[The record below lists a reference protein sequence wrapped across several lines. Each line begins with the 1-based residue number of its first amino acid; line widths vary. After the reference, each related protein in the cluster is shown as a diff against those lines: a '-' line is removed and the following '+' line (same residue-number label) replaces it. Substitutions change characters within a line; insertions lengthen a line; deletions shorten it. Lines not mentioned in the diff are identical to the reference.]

1 MLNSSVNDSE
11 VRRALDSVFRA
22 ERSILLASLVQRYRD
37 LDLAEEVASDA
48 IESALKHWPVDGVPV
63 RPGAWL
69 LTTAR
74 RKAVDRLRRDQSL
87 AAKVGVLQADTD
99 RSEPNRPNPLDDA
112 LPDDRLQ
119 LFFTCAHP
127 ALAAGDRLALTLR
140 CLAGLTTG
148 EVARALLIPPATAAQ
163 RIVRAKN
170 KIRAA
175 RIPFRLPGPDELAD
189 RVPMVLEVV
198 YSIFTEGYS
207 ATSGESIGRI
217 DLTAEA
223 LGMGRLLHTA
233 LPTEPEVAG
242 LLALMLL
249 VEARRDA
256 RTGPDGDIVLLADQ
270 DRRLWNTAFIADG
283 TRLVVEA
290 LGGGRTGPYA
300 VQASIAALHDESPD
314 SDSTDWPQIV
324 ALYDVLMT
332 LTPSA
337 IVALNRAVAV
347 AMRDGPGPGLR
358 ELDRLAD
365 EPSLRRYHPYP
376 MARADLLQQLDRFEE
391 AAVDY
396 RRALDVA
403 RTAPEK
409 RLLRRRLEEVNTRL
423 GQADRTTSA

>member
-1 MLNSSVNDSE
+1 MQDSSVNESG
-11 VRRALDSVFRA
+11 VHRALESVFRA

-37 LDLAEEVASDA
+37 LDLAEEVTSDA
-48 IESALKHWPVDGVPV
+48 IESALKHWPVDGVPS

-74 RKAVDRLRRDQSL
+74 RKAVDRLRRDQNL

-99 RSEPNRPNPLDDA
+99 RSEPSSPNSLDDA

-140 CLAGLTTG
+140 CLAGLGTG

-175 RIPFRLPGPDELAD
+175 RIPFRLPGPDELAG

-207 ATSGESIGRI
+207 ATSGESVGRV
-217 DLTAEA
+217 DLVSEA
-223 LGMGRLLHTA
+223 IGMGRLLHTA

-249 VEARRDA
+249 IDARRDA
-256 RTGPDGDIVLLADQ
+256 RTDSDGDIVLLADQ
-270 DRRLWNTAFIADG
+270 DRGLWNAEIIAEG
-283 TRLVVEA
+283 TELVVEA
-290 LGGGRTGPYA
+290 LSGGRGGPYA
-300 VQASIAALHDESPD
+300 VQAAIAALHAESPD
-314 SDSTDWPQIV
+314 TDNTDWPQIV

-332 LTPSA
+332 RTPNA
-337 IVALNRAVAV
+337 IVAMNRAVAL
-347 AMRDGPGPGLR
+347 AMRDGPEPGLR

-365 EPSLRRYHPYP
+365 EASLRRYHPYP
-376 MARADLLQQLDRFEE
+376 MARADLLQRLDRFEE
-391 AAVDY
+391 AAVEY
-396 RRALDVA
+396 RSALDFA

-409 RLLRRRLEEVNTRL
+409 RLLRRRLTEVSTCRS
-423 GQADRTTSA
+423 QADRTAST

>member
-1 MLNSSVNDSE
+1 MNDPG
-11 VRRALDSVFRA
+11 VHRALESVFRA

-37 LDLAEEVASDA
+37 LDLAEEVTSDA

-99 RSEPNRPNPLDDA
+99 RREPSRLNSLDDA

-175 RIPFRLPGPDELAD
+175 RIPFRLPGPDELAG

-207 ATSGESIGRI
+207 ATSGDHVGRI
-217 DLTAEA
+217 GLTDEA
-223 LGMGRLLHTA
+223 LGMGRLLHAA
-233 LPTEPEVAG
+233 LPAEPEVTG

-249 VEARRDA
+249 VDARRDA
-256 RTGPDGDIVLLADQ
+256 RIGPDGEIVLLADQ
-270 DRRLWNTAFIADG
+270 DRRLWNAESIAEG
-283 TRLVVEA
+283 KELVLEA
-290 LGGGRTGPYA
+290 LGGGRGGPYA
-300 VQASIAALHDESPD
+300 VQAAIAALHDESPD
-314 SDSTDWPQIV
+314 ADSTDWPQIV

-332 LTPSA
+332 RTPSA
-337 IVALNRAVAV
+337 IVALNRAVAL

-358 ELDRLAD
+358 ELDRLAG
-365 EPSLRRYHPYP
+365 EASLRRYHPYP
-376 MARADLLQQLDRFEE
+376 MARADLLQRLGRFEE
-391 AAVDY
+391 AAIEY

-409 RLLRRRLEEVNTRL
+409 RLLRRRLEEVTTCR
-423 GQADRTTSA
+423 GQADRTTST

>member
-1 MLNSSVNDSE
+1 MNDSG
-11 VRRALDSVFRA
+11 VHRALESVFRA

-37 LDLAEEVASDA
+37 LDLAEEVTSDA
-48 IESALKHWPVDGVPV
+48 IESALKHWPIDGVPA

-74 RKAVDRLRRDQSL
+74 RKAVDRLRRDQNL

-99 RSEPNRPNPLDDA
+99 RDEPNRMNSLDDT

-175 RIPFRLPGPDELAD
+175 RIPFRLPGRDELAN

-207 ATSGESIGRI
+207 ATSGDHVGRV
-217 DLTAEA
+217 DLTDEA
-223 LGMGRLLHTA
+223 LGMGRLLHAA
-233 LPTEPEVAG
+233 LPTEPEVTG

-249 VEARRDA
+249 VDARRDA
-256 RTGPDGDIVLLADQ
+256 RIGPDGEIVLLTDQ
-270 DRRLWNTAFIADG
+270 DRRLWNAESIAEG
-283 TRLVVEA
+283 EELVVEA
-290 LGGGRTGPYA
+290 LGGGGGPYA
-300 VQASIAALHDESPD
+300 VQAAIAALHDESPD
-314 SDSTDWPQIV
+314 ADSTDWPQIV

-332 LTPSA
+332 RTPSA
-337 IVALNRAVAV
+337 IVALNRAVAL

-358 ELDRLAD
+358 ELDLLAD
-365 EPSLRRYHPYP
+365 EASLRRYHPYP
-376 MARADLLQQLDRFEE
+376 MAKADLLQRLGRFEE
-391 AAVDY
+391 AAVEY
-396 RRALDVA
+396 RRASDFA

-409 RLLRRRLEEVNTRL
+409 RLLRRRLAEVSTCR
-423 GQADRTTSA
+423 GQADRTTST

>member
-1 MLNSSVNDSE
+1 MNDPG
-11 VRRALDSVFRA
+11 VHRALESVFRA

-37 LDLAEEVASDA
+37 LDLAEEVTSDA

-99 RSEPNRPNPLDDA
+99 RREPSRLNSLDDA

-175 RIPFRLPGPDELAD
+175 RIPFRLPGPDELAG

-207 ATSGESIGRI
+207 ATSGDHVGRI
-217 DLTAEA
+217 GLTDEA
-223 LGMGRLLHTA
+223 LGMGRLLHAA
-233 LPTEPEVAG
+233 LPAEPEVTG

-249 VEARRDA
+249 VDARRDA
-256 RTGPDGDIVLLADQ
+256 RIGPDGEIVLLADQ
-270 DRRLWNTAFIADG
+270 DRRLWNAESIAEG
-283 TRLVVEA
+283 KELVLEA
-290 LGGGRTGPYA
+290 LGGGRGGPYA
-300 VQASIAALHDESPD
+300 VQAAIAALHDESPD
-314 SDSTDWPQIV
+314 ADSTDWPQIV

-332 LTPSA
+332 RTPSA
-337 IVALNRAVAV
+337 IVALNRAVAL

-358 ELDRLAD
+358 ELDELAD
-365 EPSLRRYHPYP
+365 EASLRRYHPYP
-376 MARADLLQQLDRFEE
+376 MARADLLQRLGRFEE
-391 AAVDY
+391 AAVEY

-409 RLLRRRLEEVNTRL
+409 RLLRRRLDEVSTCC
-423 GQADRTTSA
+423 GQADRTTST